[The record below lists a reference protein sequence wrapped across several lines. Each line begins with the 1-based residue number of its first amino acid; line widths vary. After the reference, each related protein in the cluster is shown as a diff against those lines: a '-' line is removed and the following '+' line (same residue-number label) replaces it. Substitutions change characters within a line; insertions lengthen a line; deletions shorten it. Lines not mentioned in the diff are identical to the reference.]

1 MRSKTIRTITMTA
14 VSLILLVSF
23 QNCGKAGFD
32 GASEGALDFSSFSKT
47 DADPFAFNAAFDQIS
62 YNSCFGPSSMG
73 KPGFYSIKAG
83 AYSSAGVSMS
93 QAFKDHVYNG
103 ETLRP
108 IYPEDTVT
116 PEQVKNYLAK
126 SGANTMAVPQLSL
139 RTRSNVQQIR
149 SPGGSVTE
157 YVDFV
162 PMLSDL
168 TDDRWMHPIV
178 TGGTSISNL
187 FFNFAPEGARRL
199 EATLSYNQSEA
210 TAENLRNDQASA
222 GMLALTYRPRP
233 DIAEPYAARAPAGAA
248 YGVAYGRGYN
258 LTFDRAQTVF
268 TACAQSPSNCT
279 ATNLPIYNLAPTNIL
294 TAITEIDLEKP
305 TQAVSQWNCSQ
316 KRRYTVV
323 RYADAAALCPPD
335 LGDYLDYPE
344 LRKEY
349 EIVRRHLNPQE
360 WDVNL
365 ALRCVVPKKGGCYD
379 SQYSNL
385 NIAYNQQEACF
396 QNLET
401 YRAMYGTSVP
411 AKLCAQFISI
421 CVK

>member
-1 MRSKTIRTITMTA
+1 MTS

-32 GASEGALDFSSFSKT
+32 GASETSLDFSSFSKT

-62 YNSCFGPSSMG
+62 YNSCFGPASVG

-83 AYSSAGVSMS
+83 AYSSGGVSMS
-93 QAFKDHVYNG
+93 QAFKSHVYNG
-103 ETLRP
+103 ETLKP
-108 IYPEDTVT
+108 IYPETTVT
-116 PEQVKNYLAK
+116 TEQVKNYLSK

-178 TGGTSISNL
+178 TGGSSISNL

-199 EATLSYNQSEA
+199 EASLSYNQTEA
-210 TAENLRNDQASA
+210 MAENMRNDLSSA

-233 DIAEPYAARAPAGAA
+233 DIAEPYAARAPSSAPV
-248 YGVAYGRGYN
+248 GVAYGRGYH
-258 LTFDRAQTVF
+258 LMFGRAQSVL
-268 TACAQSPSNCT
+268 TACATGNCA
-279 ATNLPIYNLAPTNIL
+279 ATNVAIYDLAPTNIL
-294 TAITEIDLEKP
+294 TAVTEIDLEKP
-305 TQAVSQWNCSQ
+305 TQAVAQWTCSQ
-316 KRRYTVV
+316 TRRYTVV
-323 RYADAAALCPPD
+323 RYADAATLCPPD
-335 LGDYLDYPE
+335 PATYLTNSA

-349 EIVRRHLNPQE
+349 EILRRHLSVQD
-360 WDVNL
+360 WDVNM

-385 NIAYNQQEACF
+385 NVAYNQQEFCF

-401 YRAMYGTSVP
+401 YRAMYGSSVP
-411 AKLCAQFISI
+411 AKLCAQFVSI